1 MYRSI
6 IAIFITALFFACNS
20 GTINEKQTSEVTE
33 ESGKDKNGYFGEQI
47 SVKNLISGEK
57 LVAMLGEQ
65 DSVWVSM
72 QSKIVTNCQN
82 SGCWMDLDV
91 GNDEV
96 IKVTFKDYAFFV
108 PLDSEGKTAIVEG
121 FAKKELIP
129 VDMLKHYAEDDGKSQ
144 EEIDAITE
152 PQMAYTFEAIG
163 VIIEE

>member
-1 MYRSI
+1 MIKTFISI
-6 IAIFITALFFACNS
+6 IILAFLFACNS
-20 GTINEKQTSEVTE
+20 GTVNEKQTSEVTE

-47 SVKNLISGEK
+47 SADNLISGEK

-72 QSKIVTNCQN
+72 QSKIVTNCQT

-96 IKVTFKDYAFFV
+96 VKVTFKDYAFFV
-108 PLDSEGKTAIVEG
+108 PLDSEGKIATVEG
-121 FAKKELIP
+121 FAKKEMIP
-129 VDMLKHYAEDDGKSQ
+129 VDMLKHYAEDEGKSQ

-152 PQMAYTFEAIG
+152 PEFAYTFEAIG